1 LVLVNR
7 LGFRCAAPRS
17 WFRIYGREFEH
28 LAKKQAEWLGKKCCP
43 ELTSKALSG
52 IFCAVSF
59 ELETEAVRM
68 RVMGF
73 SDYSP

>member
-1 LVLVNR
+1 M
-7 LGFRCAAPRS
+7 
-17 WFRIYGREFEH
+17 YGREFEH
-28 LAKKQAEWLGKKCCP
+28 LSKKQAEWLGKKCCS
-43 ELTSKALSG
+43 EITSKALSE

-68 RVMGF
+68 RVMCF